1 MGHDRSMNE
10 GLNKKVCK
18 GNRSVP
24 GRSAARCR
32 RSWALNRQIGP
43 KRLDSQEQAISSS
56 RIQAGADDSSCV
68 DGFPQVARLHS
79 DSGKNLRI

>member
-10 GLNKKVCK
+10 SLDKRVCE
-18 GNRSVP
+18 GNRTVP

-43 KRLDSQEQAISSS
+43 ERVDSQEQAISSS
-56 RIQAGADDSSCV
+56 RIQAGADDSNPV
-68 DGFPQVARLHS
+68 DGFPQVARFRS